1 MGYKILGYVV
11 WNGAKWFMRSR
22 TPGRGLKLTLAA
34 GAALAVAGGAAA
46 VVAQRRARRG
56 QD

>member
-11 WNGAKWFMRSR
+11 WNGAKWFLRNR
-22 TPGRGLKLTLAA
+22 KPGRGVKLTLAA
-34 GAALAVAGGAAA
+34 GAGLAVAGGAAA

>member
-11 WNGAKWFMRSR
+11 WNGAKWFLRGR
-22 TPGRGLKLTLAA
+22 NPGRGLKLTLAA
-34 GAALAVAGGAAA
+34 GAGLVVAGGAVA